1 MDILIGSP
9 PLVTGVVPGVVGL
22 VFAASLPQDAATR
35 PNTVVIAN
43 ALRILLVLRI
53 TPLMCMVVD
62 SVGTEL
68 PESYPLREPAGADAC
83 HVRVN
88 SLTACTSMPPRGR

>member
-9 PLVTGVVPGVVGL
+9 PLVTGVETGVVGL
-22 VFAASLPQDAATR
+22 VFASSLPQAAATR
-35 PNTVVIAN
+35 PRTAVTAN
-43 ALRILLVLRI
+43 ALRILFVLRI

-62 SVGTEL
+62 SAEAEL
-68 PESYPLREPAGADAC
+68 EPAYPLSRLRGAEVC
-83 HVRVN
+83 HVRIN